1 MTGGLNREEEIKPAC
16 QSRFFKKIPRE
27 FLFSPGGFILVFI
40 AVCFEALDI
49 LLPGSSLTIEIVP
62 DLIFAILLILIA
74 RVPISSTIL
83 PFLIERIPIISDILP
98 TWLIRLFM

>member
-1 MTGGLNREEEIKPAC
+1 MAEDLNEGGEKKPARR
-16 QSRFFKKIPRE
+16 SKFFKKIPKE
-27 FLFSPGGFILVFI
+27 FLFSPGGFILVFV
-40 AVCFEALDI
+40 AVCFEALDL
-49 LLPGSSLTIEIVP
+49 LLPGGSLTIEIVP